1 MISTL
6 TEVKMIKE
14 VLMVIDLTISMLGGN
29 TFPIQIEM
37 ITTEEHC
44 QQEIKNF
51 NPIKLNFVGNII
63 NVVATCQPLTESF
76 EGDIIDE
83 QSEEGVTL

>member
-1 MISTL
+1 
-6 TEVKMIKE
+6 MIKE

-37 ITTEEHC
+37 VTTQEEC
-44 QQEIKNF
+44 EKEVKNF
-51 NPIKLNFVGNII
+51 NPIKLNFIGNVI

-83 QSEEGVTL
+83 KSEEGVTL

>member
-1 MISTL
+1 MTA
-6 TEVKMIKE
+6 
-14 VLMVIDLTISMLGGN
+14 
-29 TFPIQIEM
+29 
-37 ITTEEHC
+37 TEEHC

-51 NPIKLNFVGNII
+51 NPIKLNFVGNVI

-83 QSEEGVTL
+83 QTEEGVTL

>member
-1 MISTL
+1 
-6 TEVKMIKE
+6 MIKE

>member
-1 MISTL
+1 
-6 TEVKMIKE
+6 MIKE

-51 NPIKLNFVGNII
+51 NPIKLNFVGNVIS
-63 NVVATCQPLTESF
+63 VEAQCLPLTE
-76 EGDIIDE
+76 EDKLDIMNE
-83 QSEEGVTL
+83 NKEGVTL

>member
-1 MISTL
+1 
-6 TEVKMIKE
+6 MIKE

-51 NPIKLNFVGNII
+51 NPIKLNFVGNVI

-83 QSEEGVTL
+83 QSEEGVTLWLSLITKS